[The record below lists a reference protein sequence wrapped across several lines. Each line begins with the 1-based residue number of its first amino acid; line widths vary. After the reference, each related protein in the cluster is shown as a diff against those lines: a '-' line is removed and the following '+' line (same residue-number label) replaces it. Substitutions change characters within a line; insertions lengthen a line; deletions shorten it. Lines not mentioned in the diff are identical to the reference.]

1 MRSAPIAELQGVS
14 RLYGSVLALHAVSLQ
29 VHAGETVVLLG
40 PNGSGKTTLLK
51 VLAGVVA
58 PTAGTGHVLGRD
70 LREPRN
76 GGPGGLGLLAAESYL
91 YDDLT
96 ARENLAFA
104 LTIAGRKP
112 LPATLGSLL
121 ESVGLAAHGNERV
134 RRFSSGMRRRLA
146 LARVLSLDP
155 RLLLLD
161 EPYNSL
167 DVEAADLVD
176 NAVRRVTASG
186 GASVLATHDAARA
199 IPLADRIARMDAG
212 RLTGIEQV
220 NNNGCDKLLDRASS
234 GRSS

>member
-1 MRSAPIAELQGVS
+1 MESALVAELHGVS
-14 RLYGSVLALHAVSLQ
+14 RLYGSVLAIHAVSLQ
-29 VHAGETVVLLG
+29 IHAGETLVLLG

-58 PTAGTGHVLGRD
+58 PTAGTGRVLGRD
-70 LREPRN
+70 IREPHN
-76 GGPGGLGLLAAESYL
+76 GGPGGIGLLAAESYL

-112 LPATLGSLL
+112 LPATLDSLL
-121 ESVGLAAHGNERV
+121 ASVGLAGYGAERV

-155 RLLLLD
+155 HLLLLD

-167 DVEAADLVD
+167 DTEAADLVD
-176 NAVRRVTASG
+176 NAVRCVAASG
-186 GASVLATHDAARA
+186 GACVLATHDAARA
-199 IPLADRIARMDAG
+199 VPLADRIARMDAG
-212 RLTGIEQV
+212 RLTSIELA
-220 NNNGCDKLLDRASS
+220 NTIGCDKLLGRAGS
-234 GRSS
+234 GRTS